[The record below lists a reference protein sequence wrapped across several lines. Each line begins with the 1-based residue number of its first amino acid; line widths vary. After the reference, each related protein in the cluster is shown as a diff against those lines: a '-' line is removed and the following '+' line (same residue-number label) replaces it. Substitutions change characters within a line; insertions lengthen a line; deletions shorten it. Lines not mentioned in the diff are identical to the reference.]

1 MYRSS
6 TMGRWG
12 GSILILVGLLQLAL
26 GAGFVLALGGLPYA
40 GGGMMLTGGILF
52 VVGVGLIIA
61 GVIWLRRS
69 ADKDRI
75 STTGL
80 AGTGQITGLTQ
91 TGMMVNNQP
100 VVKIEM
106 LITVPGRQPYPASVQ
121 EIVPLILLGSLGQ
134 GALPVRVDPV
144 RPDKIVVQWDQ
155 VGVGSAPFSQPAPL
169 APNDETL
176 GQVAAALPAAAGA
189 APVFAQP
196 GQAGVSIDQLAPSS
210 GPPGE
215 RRRPHRRAPGQRP
228 DRGQRAPVHD
238 DHDDLHPRADPVHER
253 PLGRDGPAGE
263 GAPHRRR
270 GGAAGQGRARQSRAR
285 HVRVGPDLSAAT
297 R

>member
-26 GAGFVLALGGLPYA
+26 GAGFVLALGDLPYA

-106 LITVPGRQPYPASVQ
+106 LITVPGRQPYPASVR
-121 EIVPLILLGSLGQ
+121 EVVPLILLGSLGQ
-134 GALPVRVDPV
+134 GALPVRVDPA

-155 VGVGSAPFSQPAPL
+155 VGVGGAPFSRSPRSSPRTTRPSARSPPRSPRPPAPRRCS
-169 APNDETL
+169 PS
-176 GQVAAALPAAAGA
+176 PARPA
-189 APVFAQP
+189 
-196 GQAGVSIDQLAPSS
+196 SRSTSSAPSS
-210 GPPGE
+210 GPPG
-215 RRRPHRRAPGQRP
+215 
-228 DRGQRAPVHD
+228 
-238 DHDDLHPRADPVHER
+238 
-253 PLGRDGPAGE
+253 
-263 GAPHRRR
+263 
-270 GGAAGQGRARQSRAR
+270 
-285 HVRVGPDLSAAT
+285 
-297 R
+297 